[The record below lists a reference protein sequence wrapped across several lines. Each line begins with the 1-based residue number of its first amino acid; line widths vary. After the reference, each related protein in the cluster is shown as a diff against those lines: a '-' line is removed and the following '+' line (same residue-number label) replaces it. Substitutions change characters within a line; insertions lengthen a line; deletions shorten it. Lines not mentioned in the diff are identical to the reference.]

1 MENNREDFTLIVAGY
16 DEDMDKFL
24 DANTGLK
31 SRFNNTI
38 IFEDYNEVQLI
49 EIFKTFSKEFNFDYN
64 VEMQLKEIFTTMKK
78 NNKHFGN
85 GRDVR
90 NLFDV
95 IRTNLDR
102 RVLEI
107 NDLESNDKRLF
118 EIRLEDLPSI

>member
-1 MENNREDFTLIVAGY
+1 
-16 DEDMDKFL
+16 
-24 DANTGLK
+24 
-31 SRFNNTI
+31 
-38 IFEDYNEVQLI
+38 
-49 EIFKTFSKEFNFDYN
+49 
-64 VEMQLKEIFTTMKK
+64 MKK